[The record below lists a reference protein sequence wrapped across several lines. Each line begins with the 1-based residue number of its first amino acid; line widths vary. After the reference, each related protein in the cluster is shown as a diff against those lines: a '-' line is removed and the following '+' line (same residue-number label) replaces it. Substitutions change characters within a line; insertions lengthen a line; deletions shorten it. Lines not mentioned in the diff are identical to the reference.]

1 MTKNLKHV
9 SIGLLILGMASS
21 VFALNEK
28 QIRTEIQKR
37 LGTSANV
44 RNVTPSPIPG
54 LFEVQVNN
62 EIFYTDS
69 NAKYLIQ
76 GEMVE
81 LASGNN
87 LTTKRQEDI
96 NRIKWSELPQAQAFK
111 VVRGNGSRQIA
122 VFSDPNCGY
131 CKRLEKTL
139 QQLDNVTIYNYL
151 IPILSA
157 DSALKSKQIWCAADQ
172 QKIPLERLDND
183 RWRLPKNS
191 ASCEIIT
198 TVYAFD
204 QSVRTAYLDQERG
217 FFNPTSLCLAVQGQA
232 HLPCSLA
239 IAPPTDQSLLGW
251 NAHCT
256 LAPVKTDLQGFG
268 FYLAK
273 NYDDLIDHPV
283 AMGHFDLIE
292 WQLYGTPHAMAIQGL
307 TAEQSEL
314 LDKEQLARDLSKI
327 CAETIRLFE
336 PRKPKAPF
344 SRYLFIVNAALDGYG
359 GLEHHNSTA
368 LLCKRDQLPY
378 QDHDAKTPKKTYE
391 EFLGLCSHEYFHAW
405 LVKRIQPKAFQPL
418 DDLMRYLWKEHGK
431 PFLGINQYSLDLAI
445 SQIMGITFNKIWQ
458 DFKKNYING
467 TQDLPL
473 QLWLPQI
480 AEISVSLK
488 SARFLDDLKLSLGI
502 RHADSHGWLKLT
514 HVLDGG
520 LAQQAGLAPHDL
532 ISSINGQR
540 VNSSRLDPV
549 LASLK
554 RSKRLSF
561 HYFRQDKE
569 CNASIALKLNSPV
582 QYEIK
587 TNKSNS
593 F

>member
-28 QIRTEIQKR
+28 QIRTEIQTR

-172 QKIPLERLDND
+172 QKVWND
-183 RWRLPKNS
+183 WMLNNLGPSGKSDCANPIDKNL
-191 ASCEIIT
+191 T
-198 TVYAFD
+198 
-204 QSVRTAYLDQERG
+204 
-217 FFNPTSLCLAVQGQA
+217 
-232 HLPCSLA
+232 
-239 IAPPTDQSLLGW
+239 
-251 NAHCT
+251 
-256 LAPVKTDLQGFG
+256 
-268 FYLAK
+268 LAK
-273 NYDDLIDHPV
+273 NY
-283 AMGHFDLIE
+283 G
-292 WQLYGTPHAMAIQGL
+292 
-307 TAEQSEL
+307 
-314 LDKEQLARDLSKI
+314 
-327 CAETIRLFE
+327 
-336 PRKPKAPF
+336 
-344 SRYLFIVNAALDGYG
+344 
-359 GLEHHNSTA
+359 
-368 LLCKRDQLPY
+368 
-378 QDHDAKTPKKTYE
+378 
-391 EFLGLCSHEYFHAW
+391 
-405 LVKRIQPKAFQPL
+405 
-418 DDLMRYLWKEHGK
+418 
-431 PFLGINQYSLDLAI
+431 
-445 SQIMGITFNKIWQ
+445 
-458 DFKKNYING
+458 ING
-467 TQDLPL
+467 TPTIFFTDGSRFPGAV
-473 QLWLPQI
+473 QL
-480 AEISVSLK
+480 
-488 SARFLDDLKLSLGI
+488 
-502 RHADSHGWLKLT
+502 ADIEKK
-514 HVLDGG
+514 
-520 LAQQAGLAPHDL
+520 
-532 ISSINGQR
+532 
-540 VNSSRLDPV
+540 

-554 RSKRLSF
+554 
-561 HYFRQDKE
+561 
-569 CNASIALKLNSPV
+569 
-582 QYEIK
+582 
-587 TNKSNS
+587 
-593 F
+593 

>member
-44 RNVTPSPIPG
+44 RNVTPSPSPG

-172 QKIPLERLDND
+172 QKVWND
-183 RWRLPKNS
+183 WMLNNLGPSGKSDCANPIDKNL
-191 ASCEIIT
+191 T
-198 TVYAFD
+198 
-204 QSVRTAYLDQERG
+204 
-217 FFNPTSLCLAVQGQA
+217 
-232 HLPCSLA
+232 
-239 IAPPTDQSLLGW
+239 
-251 NAHCT
+251 
-256 LAPVKTDLQGFG
+256 
-268 FYLAK
+268 LAK
-273 NYDDLIDHPV
+273 NY
-283 AMGHFDLIE
+283 G
-292 WQLYGTPHAMAIQGL
+292 
-307 TAEQSEL
+307 
-314 LDKEQLARDLSKI
+314 
-327 CAETIRLFE
+327 
-336 PRKPKAPF
+336 
-344 SRYLFIVNAALDGYG
+344 
-359 GLEHHNSTA
+359 
-368 LLCKRDQLPY
+368 
-378 QDHDAKTPKKTYE
+378 
-391 EFLGLCSHEYFHAW
+391 
-405 LVKRIQPKAFQPL
+405 
-418 DDLMRYLWKEHGK
+418 
-431 PFLGINQYSLDLAI
+431 
-445 SQIMGITFNKIWQ
+445 
-458 DFKKNYING
+458 ING
-467 TQDLPL
+467 TPTIFFTDGSRFPGAV
-473 QLWLPQI
+473 QL
-480 AEISVSLK
+480 
-488 SARFLDDLKLSLGI
+488 
-502 RHADSHGWLKLT
+502 ADIEKK
-514 HVLDGG
+514 
-520 LAQQAGLAPHDL
+520 
-532 ISSINGQR
+532 
-540 VNSSRLDPV
+540 

-554 RSKRLSF
+554 
-561 HYFRQDKE
+561 
-569 CNASIALKLNSPV
+569 
-582 QYEIK
+582 
-587 TNKSNS
+587 
-593 F
+593 

>member
-37 LGTSANV
+37 LGISANV

-172 QKIPLERLDND
+172 QKVWND
-183 RWRLPKNS
+183 WMLNNLGPSGKSDCANPIDKNL
-191 ASCEIIT
+191 T
-198 TVYAFD
+198 
-204 QSVRTAYLDQERG
+204 
-217 FFNPTSLCLAVQGQA
+217 
-232 HLPCSLA
+232 
-239 IAPPTDQSLLGW
+239 
-251 NAHCT
+251 
-256 LAPVKTDLQGFG
+256 
-268 FYLAK
+268 LAK
-273 NYDDLIDHPV
+273 NY
-283 AMGHFDLIE
+283 G
-292 WQLYGTPHAMAIQGL
+292 
-307 TAEQSEL
+307 
-314 LDKEQLARDLSKI
+314 
-327 CAETIRLFE
+327 
-336 PRKPKAPF
+336 
-344 SRYLFIVNAALDGYG
+344 
-359 GLEHHNSTA
+359 
-368 LLCKRDQLPY
+368 
-378 QDHDAKTPKKTYE
+378 
-391 EFLGLCSHEYFHAW
+391 
-405 LVKRIQPKAFQPL
+405 
-418 DDLMRYLWKEHGK
+418 
-431 PFLGINQYSLDLAI
+431 
-445 SQIMGITFNKIWQ
+445 
-458 DFKKNYING
+458 ING
-467 TQDLPL
+467 TPTIFFTDGSRFPGAV
-473 QLWLPQI
+473 QL
-480 AEISVSLK
+480 
-488 SARFLDDLKLSLGI
+488 
-502 RHADSHGWLKLT
+502 ADIEKK
-514 HVLDGG
+514 
-520 LAQQAGLAPHDL
+520 
-532 ISSINGQR
+532 
-540 VNSSRLDPV
+540 

-554 RSKRLSF
+554 
-561 HYFRQDKE
+561 
-569 CNASIALKLNSPV
+569 
-582 QYEIK
+582 
-587 TNKSNS
+587 
-593 F
+593 

>member
-9 SIGLLILGMASS
+9 SISLLLLGMASS

-172 QKIPLERLDND
+172 QKVWND
-183 RWRLPKNS
+183 WMLNNLGPSGKS
-191 ASCEIIT
+191 DCA
-198 TVYAFD
+198 
-204 QSVRTAYLDQERG
+204 
-217 FFNPTSLCLAVQGQA
+217 NPIDRNLT
-232 HLPCSLA
+232 
-239 IAPPTDQSLLGW
+239 
-251 NAHCT
+251 
-256 LAPVKTDLQGFG
+256 
-268 FYLAK
+268 LAK
-273 NYDDLIDHPV
+273 NY
-283 AMGHFDLIE
+283 G
-292 WQLYGTPHAMAIQGL
+292 
-307 TAEQSEL
+307 
-314 LDKEQLARDLSKI
+314 
-327 CAETIRLFE
+327 
-336 PRKPKAPF
+336 
-344 SRYLFIVNAALDGYG
+344 
-359 GLEHHNSTA
+359 
-368 LLCKRDQLPY
+368 
-378 QDHDAKTPKKTYE
+378 
-391 EFLGLCSHEYFHAW
+391 
-405 LVKRIQPKAFQPL
+405 
-418 DDLMRYLWKEHGK
+418 
-431 PFLGINQYSLDLAI
+431 
-445 SQIMGITFNKIWQ
+445 
-458 DFKKNYING
+458 ING
-467 TQDLPL
+467 TPTIFFTDGSRFPGAV
-473 QLWLPQI
+473 QL
-480 AEISVSLK
+480 
-488 SARFLDDLKLSLGI
+488 
-502 RHADSHGWLKLT
+502 ADIEKK
-514 HVLDGG
+514 
-520 LAQQAGLAPHDL
+520 
-532 ISSINGQR
+532 
-540 VNSSRLDPV
+540 

-554 RSKRLSF
+554 
-561 HYFRQDKE
+561 
-569 CNASIALKLNSPV
+569 
-582 QYEIK
+582 
-587 TNKSNS
+587 
-593 F
+593 